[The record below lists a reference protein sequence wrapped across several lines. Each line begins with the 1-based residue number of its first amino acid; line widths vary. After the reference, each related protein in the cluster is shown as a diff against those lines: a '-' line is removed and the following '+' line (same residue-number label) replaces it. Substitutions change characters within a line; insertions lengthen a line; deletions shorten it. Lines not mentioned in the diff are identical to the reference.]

1 MAILRQTCPET
12 GRDYQARE
20 LSHGQA
26 HLWNTSECE
35 WREPEGR
42 AGIATAR
49 KPESDHRR
57 LHAGG
62 QSTEARRTE
71 QTGEDGL
78 EKGRFKITGPNSTM
92 KKSGDVAE
100 VLYFVGVP
108 DGI

>member
-20 LSHGQA
+20 LSHVQA
-26 HLWNTSECE
+26 HFWNASECE
-35 WREPEGR
+35 WREPKGS

-49 KPESDHRR
+49 KPESDHGR
-57 LHAGG
+57 LYASR
-62 QSTEARRTE
+62 QSAEARGPE
-71 QTGEDGL
+71 QAGEVGH
-78 EKGRFKITGPNSTM
+78 EKDRLILTGPNWTM
-92 KKSGDVAE
+92 KKNGGFAE